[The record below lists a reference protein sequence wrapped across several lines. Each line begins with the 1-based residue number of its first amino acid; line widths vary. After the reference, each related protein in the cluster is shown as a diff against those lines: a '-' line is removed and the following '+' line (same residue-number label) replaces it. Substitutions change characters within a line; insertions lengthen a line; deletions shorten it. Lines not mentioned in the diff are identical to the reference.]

1 MKSIVLLS
9 LVALLLPFS
18 TLQAQNNTKFSGTIV
33 YKITYPNAANNPMAA
48 QLPTTLEMK
57 ISGNK
62 AYTEMVLP
70 YGKNSF
76 IINGDEPSIIRLV
89 NLEQGNFFI
98 KKSKDDFKAAATA
111 MLTKTKETKTIA
123 GIKCLTVELNSP
135 ASQSNKRKVYYSE
148 ELGDNNIFFN
158 TDLRT
163 LKGIPLE
170 FEYNL
175 MGMSVQLTA
184 TSVKAGRVS
193 NKDFEMPKGYTE
205 TTEAKL
211 REMRGPVIKK

>member
-1 MKSIVLLS
+1 MKSIVIFCFM
-9 LVALLLPFS
+9 AILPFMA
-18 TLQAQNNTKFSGTIV
+18 LQAQNSTKFSGTIV
-33 YKITYPNAANNPMAA
+33 YKITYPNAANNPMAS

-57 ISGNK
+57 FSGNK

-76 IINGDEPSIIRLV
+76 IINGDEPSILRLV
-89 NLEQGNFFI
+89 NMEKGNYFI
-98 KKSKDDFKAAATA
+98 KKTKDDFKSLPSA
-111 MLTKTKETKTIA
+111 MVAKTKETKTVA
-123 GIKCLTVELNSP
+123 GIKCSTAELNSP
-135 ASQSNKRKVYYSE
+135 GGQSGKRKIYFSE

-158 TDLRT
+158 TDFRT

-175 MGMSVQLTA
+175 MGMPVQLTA
-184 TSVKAGRVS
+184 TAVKPGRVS
-193 NKDFEMPKGYTE
+193 AKEFEMPKGYTE